1 MNDTQI
7 KVIVAP
13 IIGAVATWLASKW
26 PLLDQQ
32 TWNTLISSLVFSGVA
47 AYLAS
52 VTTKAPLANSV
63 ANYDD
68 TKVVTDKKT
77 ADSLPNNASVISNT
91 EVKVT
96 AK

>member
-7 KVIVAP
+7 KVIVTP
-13 IIGAVATWLASKW
+13 IIGALATWLASKW

-32 TWNTLISSLVFSGVA
+32 TWNTLVSSLVFSAVA

-52 VTTKAPLANSV
+52 VTTKKPLANSV
-63 ANYDD
+63 GSYDD
-68 TKVVTDKKT
+68 TKVVTDKAT
-77 ADSLPNNASVISNT
+77 ADSLPDNASVISNT
-91 EVKVT
+91 EAKVT